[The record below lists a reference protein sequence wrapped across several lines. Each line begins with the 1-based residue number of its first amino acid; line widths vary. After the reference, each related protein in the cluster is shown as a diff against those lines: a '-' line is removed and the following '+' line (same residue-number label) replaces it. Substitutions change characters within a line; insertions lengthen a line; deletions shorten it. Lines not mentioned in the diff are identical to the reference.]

1 MKKFLGNIEDFISG
15 FFIVI
20 TIVVVIINVILRK
33 GFNSGLYWYEEVAT
47 ISFVWSV
54 FIGASGCYRRNMH
67 IGIDMIKDLFPTKVQ
82 QVINLLVHMMLL
94 VINGYI
100 TYLSVIFIQES
111 KSKMTAV
118 LGIPSSYVSAA
129 LFVGFGLM
137 TMHTI
142 LFIINDI
149 KILSGKEQPIE
160 EIKI

>member
-1 MKKFLGNIEDFISG
+1 MKKILGNIEDFISG
-15 FFIVI
+15 FFIVV

-54 FIGASGCYRRNMH
+54 FIGASGCYRKNMH

-82 QVINLLVHMMLL
+82 QVINLVVHMMLL

-129 LFVGFGLM
+129 LLVGFGLM
-137 TMHTI
+137 TLHTI

-149 KILSGKEQPIE
+149 KILTRKEQPIE
-160 EIKI
+160 EVKI

>member
-1 MKKFLGNIEDFISG
+1 MKKFLGNIEDLLSG
-15 FFIVI
+15 FFMVV
-20 TIVVVIINVILRK
+20 TIVVVILNVILRK
-33 GFNSGLYWYEEVAT
+33 GFNGGLYWYEEVAT

-54 FIGASGCYRRNMH
+54 FIGASGCYRKNMH

-82 QVINLLVHMMLL
+82 EVINLVVHMMLL

-129 LFVGFGLM
+129 LLVGFGLM
-137 TMHTI
+137 TMHTV
-142 LFIINDI
+142 LFIINDV
-149 KILSGKEQPIE
+149 KILMKKEETIE

>member
-129 LFVGFGLM
+129 LLVGFGLM

-149 KILSGKEQPIE
+149 KILSGKKQPIE

>member
-15 FFIVI
+15 FFIVV
-20 TIVVVIINVILRK
+20 TIVVVILNVILRK
-33 GFNSGLYWYEEVAT
+33 GFNAGLYWYEEVAT

-54 FIGASGCYRRNMH
+54 FIGASGCYRKNMH

-82 QVINLLVHMMLL
+82 QVINLIVHIMLL

-118 LGIPSSYVSAA
+118 LGIPSSYVSGA
-129 LFVGFGLM
+129 LLVGFGLM

-149 KILSGKEQPIE
+149 KILMKKEQTVE
-160 EIKI
+160 EVKI